1 MFINSGSAFKFLPV
15 LGKYVADCFENR
27 APRELRQKWRLKTPT
42 NGTGSAV
49 MAGDGSRGGPPLRKL
64 SVQEQSKL

>member
-27 APRELRQKWRLKTPT
+27 ASSELRQKWRLKTP
-42 NGTGSAV
+42 NGSGAAV